1 VAKII
6 FAGVFITT
14 MSSAQALVR
23 VGSPL
28 DIYYQDAD
36 NAKKQ
41 VIPTLTDQRYTQ
53 EFTNKGQGTSV
64 FTIPPKM
71 IGCVLN

>member
-1 VAKII
+1 
-6 FAGVFITT
+6 